1 MDTPTNSQPI
11 TKQDWDELVTILQQS
26 FGDVH
31 TEIQSVKGELNQK
44 ITALDNKVAALDNK
58 VAMLADT
65 VVSVRSEVLDSNE
78 HIATEISDM
87 REEQIAILG
96 GRKRVN
102 DTLLEHGDHL
112 QEHDRRIE
120 VLETSINLR

>member
-1 MDTPTNSQPI
+1 LDN
-11 TKQDWDELVTILQQS
+11 KVA
-26 FGDVH
+26 
-31 TEIQSVKGELNQK
+31 
-44 ITALDNKVAALDNK
+44 ALDNKVAALDNK